1 MEGQKAVLWR
11 TPNASSI
18 IAVKPLFWNLYFET
32 CSCCKTLLLSIKELC
47 QSIWTLYVSV
57 CVARACC
64 AHVCDLKNDWQ
75 LWLCVKGFPFPQ
87 DALTVTL
94 PFSTFVP
101 IFSPENRSPQWQMRP
116 RLWQK
121 GSCALGCREQTQTRI
136 RTSQITSIM
145 PSTSIRDINSKI
157 N

>member
-1 MEGQKAVLWR
+1 M
-11 TPNASSI
+11 
-18 IAVKPLFWNLYFET
+18 
-32 CSCCKTLLLSIKELC
+32 LLLSITELC

-57 CVARACC
+57 WRERAVRVFVIEEWLT
-64 AHVCDLKNDWQ
+64 AVVVCER
-75 LWLCVKGFPFPQ
+75 VPFPQ

-101 IFSPENRSPQWQMRP
+101 IFSPESRSPQWQMRL

-121 GSCALGCREQTQTRI
+121 GSCALGCCEQTQTRI

-145 PSTSIRDINSKI
+145 PYTLMRGINSKI
-157 N
+157 WQEKCMLQMHFTTWNKSVSNTQTSHSKIKWWVL